1 MAAKDYYKI
10 LGVDKEADDKEIK
23 RAFRKLAKA
32 HHPDANPD
40 DPQAHTRFQ
49 EISEAYEVLS
59 DPQKR
64 QQYDMFGSTPFAEGF
79 PGGAG
84 SGFNGAGFAQ
94 EDLSEI
100 LRNMFGGLGGTRR
113 GRGGGPRI
121 RTEPFTATP
130 RTVEQGL
137 TVTLAEAY
145 EGTTRHIERGGRRIK
160 AEIPRGIADGQKIRL
175 AGEGENGGDLLLTVS
190 VAPDTRF
197 RREGAHLY
205 TDLRVDLF
213 TAMLGGQVEVPT
225 LARPVRLN
233 IPAGTQSGQK
243 MRLAGKGMPV
253 LRKDEIGDLYAVI
266 QITVPTHLTPAQ
278 RELVERLRDSL
289 R

>member
-10 LGVDKEADDKEIK
+10 LGVDKGADEKDIK
-23 RAFRKLAKA
+23 RAFRRLAKA

-121 RTEPFTATP
+121 
-130 RTVEQGL
+130 
-137 TVTLAEAY
+137 
-145 EGTTRHIERGGRRIK
+145 K
-160 AEIPRGIADGQKIRL
+160 AEIPRGITDGQKIRL
-175 AGEGENGGDLLLTVS
+175 AGEGEHGGDLLLTVS
-190 VAPDTRF
+190 VAPDARF

-243 MRLAGKGMPV
+243 LRLAGKGMPV
-253 LRKDEIGDLYAVI
+253 LRKDETGDLYAVV
-266 QITVPTHLTPAQ
+266 QITVPTNLTPAQ

>member
-10 LGVDKEADDKEIK
+10 LGVDKGADEKDIK
-23 RAFRKLAKA
+23 RAFRRLAKA

-40 DPQAHTRFQ
+40 DPQAHGRFQ

-59 DPQKR
+59 DPEKR
-64 QQYDMFGSTPFAEGF
+64 QQYDLFGTSPFANGF
-79 PGGAG
+79 PGGTG

-113 GRGGGPRI
+113 GRGGPRV
-121 RTEPFTATP
+121 RTEQFTQTP
-130 RTVEQGL
+130 RTVEQTL
-137 TVTLAEAY
+137 TITLAEAN
-145 EGTTRHIERGGRRIK
+145 EGTTRFIERGGRRIK
-160 AEIPRGIADGQKIRL
+160 AEIPRGVADGQKIRL
-175 AGEGENGGDLLLTVS
+175 AGEGENGGDLMLSVS
-190 VAPDTRF
+190 IAPDTRF

-213 TAMLGGQVEVPT
+213 TALLGGQVEVPT
-225 LARPVRLN
+225 LTRPVRLN

-243 MRLAGKGMPV
+243 FRLAGKGMPV
-253 LRKDEIGDLYAVI
+253 LRKDEVGDLYAVI
-266 QITVPTHLTPAQ
+266 QISVPTNLTPAQ